1 MPTGVVAI
9 AASPIGSAV
18 SRSASAMIY
27 PIPTGPISSCNN
39 IPITTASPGGIRMP
53 SSGTRMIAMPNPVSP
68 RT

>member
-9 AASPIGSAV
+9 AISAMGIAV
-18 SRSASAMIY
+18 ARSASAWIS
-27 PIPTGPISSCNN
+27 PSPTGPISNCSKM
-39 IPITTASPGGIRMP
+39 PSTTASPGGMISP